1 MPDDPL
7 LEQMAALLDAA
18 RREGYERGYADA
30 VRRILEAAS
39 TAPQDGQAPEWR
51 GLAGSSPYGP
61 RRQRARRGS
70 LEARILEILGSSP
83 EGSSTAEIEA
93 ASADDDEL
101 LKTPS
106 IHATLRRLEAAGR
119 VNRDG
124 RRWRLSPPDQRD
136 GIPEESTNEEPAAE
150 PQAFVAPDTSPET
163 TLDTAAETSPDPTL
177 ETRPG
182 SRVDTEGGRR

>member
-1 MPDDPL
+1 MTDDPL
-7 LEQMAALLDAA
+7 LEQMAALLEAA

-39 TAPQDGQAPEWR
+39 AAPQDGGVPDWR
-51 GLAGSSPYGP
+51 GMAGSPLYGP

-70 LEARILEILGSSP
+70 LEARILEILGSAP
-83 EGSSTAEIEA
+83 EGASTAEIEA
-93 ASADDDEL
+93 ASAEDDEP

-119 VNRDG
+119 VSRDG
-124 RRWRLSPPDQRD
+124 RRWRLAAPDQRD
-136 GIPEESTNEEPAAE
+136 ELPEEAAGADPPAE

-163 TLDTAAETSPDPTL
+163 M
-177 ETRPG
+177 
-182 SRVDTEGGRR
+182 